1 MAGVLLVL
9 FPLLLMVNTPL
20 AWMALAAA
28 IVMLVSKRFGA
39 ARQTTGTHV
48 EHDASI

>member
-1 MAGVLLVL
+1 VLLVL

-20 AWMALAAA
+20 AWTALAAA
-28 IVMLVSKRFGA
+28 IVMLVSKRLGA
-39 ARQTTGTHV
+39 ARQTPRPRV